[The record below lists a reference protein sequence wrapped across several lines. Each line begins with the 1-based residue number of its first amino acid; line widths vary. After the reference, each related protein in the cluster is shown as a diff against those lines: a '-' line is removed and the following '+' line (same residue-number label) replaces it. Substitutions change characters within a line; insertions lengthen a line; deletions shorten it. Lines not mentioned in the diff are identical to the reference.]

1 LTNGRL
7 NEAEKIHDWLIY
19 FQRRFFY
26 GVVLGRN
33 AVLSEKPIDGLA
45 ICSEEIVTINHSESW
60 RAKKQQELVYA
71 AGIGKSFT
79 TLGGRP

>member
-1 LTNGRL
+1 M
-7 NEAEKIHDWLIY
+7 
-19 FQRRFFY
+19 
-26 GVVLGRN
+26 LGRN